1 MYLTKR
7 QRELLDFLKEYISR
21 QGYSPT
27 FEEIAGH
34 FNFRSKGTVYKHI
47 LNLKKKGFI
56 TKDWNKSRSVELI
69 SDMVETTILRLPL
82 LGYVQAG
89 SPIEAVLQNESISVP
104 SDLIRKGRHYVLR
117 VQGDSMIDE
126 QIRDG
131 DFVIVKEQP
140 LANNGEVVI
149 ALVDGS
155 DVTIKKYYRENGH
168 VRLQPA
174 NSHLQ
179 PIVLPAESVMIQG
192 VVVGIMR
199 KFI

>member
-1 MYLTKR
+1 LTKR